1 MAILITSSPLPLAGR
16 MRCGILGAEMATLHQ
31 NVALIECADDIAL
44 EELMAATPL
53 PAHVIRQLS
62 PRAVIVD
69 PEYLDAIIQAMVRK
83 GYTPR
88 VSP

>member
-1 MAILITSSPLPLAGR
+1 MAIL
-16 MRCGILGAEMATLHQ
+16 HQ
-31 NVALIECADDIAL
+31 KVALIECGDDVAL

-62 PRAVIVD
+62 PRAVMVD
-69 PEYLDAIIQAMVRK
+69 PEYLDMVVQEMIRK

-88 VSP
+88 VSS